1 MLNVMNS
8 IFKHNAD
15 HAQNDNTDAASFLH
29 AVMNT
34 VLDGLI
40 IIDEKGTVLSVN
52 PSVERIFGYQS
63 HELIGQNIRMLMPEP
78 YHSSHDGY
86 MSNYL
91 NTGDKKVIGIGR
103 DVSGKRKD
111 GRIFDMELGINEM
124 QVDGARMFVGTV
136 RDITKQKHAEHE
148 SALLAAIV
156 ASSDDAI
163 ISKTLDGIVVTWNAG
178 ATRLFGYTAQE
189 AIGRHINLIIPAER
203 YGEEQEIIG
212 QVRAG
217 TPVDHMETVRIAR
230 DGRRIDIS
238 LTVSPVR
245 NKEGD
250 IVGASKVIRD
260 ISATK
265 AEEKA
270 LRASQARLRFALET
284 TNTGAWELNLA
295 TGMALRTPIHGRIF
309 GYSDVSSEWTYDTF
323 IAHVVPDE
331 RNYVNCEFKRAFD
344 AKSSWDFECRIL
356 TAAGD
361 MRWIWVKGRHHF
373 DVSGTVPMASG
384 IVQDITVRKETEFRL
399 QKVLEAL
406 QQSNQELDDFAH
418 IAAHDLTEPLRGLSN
433 NASFLMEDYEGTI
446 DAEGLARLGRMT
458 YLCQRMERLVDDLM
472 YFSRLGRQELAIRTT
487 DLNDVIADIKST
499 MEDTLIEE
507 NATISI
513 VDGLPTLICDR
524 ARTTEVFR
532 NLITNAIKYNKNS
545 DKRVDI
551 GCNLKGDHRVF
562 YVRDNGIGIPERFHN
577 DVFQI
582 FKRLNDED
590 DAIKGTGVGLT
601 FVKKIVERHNGQIW
615 IESEVGVG
623 STFYFTISEA
633 VKE

>member
-1 MLNVMNS
+1 MNS